1 MDFKEIKEYKELFKA
16 VKEQIYKSQYEALK
30 AVNKELIQLY
40 WFIGQSI
47 VERQHA
53 HGWGN
58 SIVENLSED
67 LQKEFP
73 GIHGFSSRNLWRMR
87 NFYEQYKDNLKL
99 PPLVAEI
106 GWSHNMVILE
116 KCKDDLERE
125 FYIKMIRKHGWT
137 KTILTHQV
145 ESGAY
150 ELYMVNQTNFDQ
162 AIEEKHR
169 QMQFYLSVL
178 DDKMK
183 LPDENPSI
191 GIIVCK
197 SKSRTVVEY
206 ALKSTN
212 KPMGVAEYSLSKT
225 LPRELK
231 GILPSPE
238 DLVRSLEGF
247 E

>member
-1 MDFKEIKEYKELFKA
+1 
-16 VKEQIYKSQYEALK
+16 
-30 AVNKELIQLY
+30 
-40 WFIGQSI
+40 
-47 VERQHA
+47 
-53 HGWGN
+53 
-58 SIVENLSED
+58 
-67 LQKEFP
+67 
-73 GIHGFSSRNLWRMR
+73 
-87 NFYEQYKDNLKL
+87 
-99 PPLVAEI
+99 
-106 GWSHNMVILE
+106 
-116 KCKDDLERE
+116 
-125 FYIKMIRKHGWT
+125 
-137 KTILTHQV
+137 HQV

-150 ELYMVNQTNFDQ
+150 ERYMVNQTNFDQ

-212 KPMGVAEYSLSKT
+212 KPMGVTEYSLSKT